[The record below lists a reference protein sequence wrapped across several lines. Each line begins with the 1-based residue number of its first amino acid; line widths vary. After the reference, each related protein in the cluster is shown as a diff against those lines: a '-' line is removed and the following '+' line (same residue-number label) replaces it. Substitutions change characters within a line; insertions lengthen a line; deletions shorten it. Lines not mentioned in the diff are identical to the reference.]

1 MKKFFIFD
9 FDGTLV
15 NTLDDSVIAYNESLK
30 IHGKYG
36 ESVNKDCV
44 DFDNFIENMAKDKE
58 VLKTY
63 REIYDK
69 CNKIHTLPYPGIN
82 SMLEKLDKSDSEVAI
97 CSNRIQNL
105 LDDLTGK
112 FFSTINFKYVIG
124 QKMDGCR
131 KPNPCLI
138 NGILNNET
146 YKKDE
151 IVYIGDRMVDIET
164 AKNVGIDVA
173 VVRWGQGNNKA
184 YHDKYPIKI
193 IRKSEEILSL

>member
-1 MKKFFIFD
+1 MRICGQMPGRRGAQERRPAPARKD
-9 FDGTLV
+9 NSD
-15 NTLDDSVIAYNESLK
+15 
-30 IHGKYG
+30 GKYG

-112 FFSTINFKYVIG
+112 FFSTINFKYV
-124 QKMDGCR
+124 
-131 KPNPCLI
+131 
-138 NGILNNET
+138 
-146 YKKDE
+146 
-151 IVYIGDRMVDIET
+151 
-164 AKNVGIDVA
+164 
-173 VVRWGQGNNKA
+173 
-184 YHDKYPIKI
+184 
-193 IRKSEEILSL
+193 S